1 MDKLRN
7 ILNTLTLKDVVVAR
21 MGGDEFAVLAHGS
34 REEITD
40 KVSRMKSAAAKHK
53 GERINEVYLSVGVA
67 CRSEYE
73 DLTPE
78 GLYQKADKFMYEDKS
93 AYYRAKGKDRRRR

>member
-1 MDKLRN
+1 
-7 ILNTLTLKDVVVAR
+7 

-34 REEITD
+34 REEISD

-73 DLTPE
+73 D
-78 GLYQKADKFMYEDKS
+78 KS
-93 AYYRAKGKDRRRR
+93 AYYRGKGKDRRRR